1 LEEEMSGRLRRSDRR
16 GFTLVELMIASAILA
31 ILIIS
36 VGFFLTQIIERSDMV
51 DDMTKAL
58 ELCRQGIEQYRT
70 LDLSSMS
77 GSVSDTIDG
86 NFYRTITLSEPYT
99 EYQDAKLVV
108 CEVEWDGIGGRD
120 SLSLSTIY

>member
-1 LEEEMSGRLRRSDRR
+1 MSGRLRRSDRR

-108 CEVEWDGIGGRD
+108 CEVKWDGIGGRD

>member
-1 LEEEMSGRLRRSDRR
+1 MSGRLTGSDRR

-36 VGFFLTQIIERSDMV
+36 IGFFLTQIIERSDMV

-70 LDLSSMS
+70 LDLNTMPASA
-77 GSVSDTIDG
+77 SDTING
-86 NFYRTITLSEPYT
+86 EFWRTITIEEPYA
-99 EYQDAKLVV
+99 EYEDAKLVV
-108 CEVEWDGIGGRD
+108 CEVTWEGIGGLD